1 MHLVYQA
8 IKMDKLLEDDGKSLR
23 TDGDLDL
30 RALARRTPGYVG
42 ADLAAL
48 IRVRC

>member
-1 MHLVYQA
+1 MPIPDEPA
-8 IKMDKLLEDDGKSLR
+8 REDILRVLCKSLR